1 MQSDGPATYTE
12 PPAGPVD
19 TPEGAGETCV
29 LFLVD
34 QQKYALRLSEVE
46 RIVRSVEVKP
56 LPQSPPHV
64 MGIINMQGRVL
75 PVIDLRRVLNRP
87 PRELR
92 LEDHF
97 IVAQAP
103 SVTAILPVD
112 AALGSLEAVDA
123 GELPDEKARDR
134 YLRKIVPLRDEVVYV
149 LDLERV
155 VFGDEAPSTGG
166 TTSLLAG
173 VEAE

>member
-1 MQSDGPATYTE
+1 MQSDGPVTYAE
-12 PPAGPVD
+12 PPAGLSHAPSG
-19 TPEGAGETCV
+19 TTETWV

-34 QQKYALRLSEVE
+34 QQKYALRLEEVG
-46 RIVRSVEVKP
+46 RIVRAVEVKP

-87 PRELR
+87 PRDLR

-97 IVAQAP
+97 IVAQTP
-103 SVTAILPVD
+103 TMTAILPVD
-112 AALGSLEAVDA
+112 AALGSLEVMDSSA
-123 GELPDEKARDR
+123 LPDAKARDR
-134 YLRKIVPLRDEVVYV
+134 YLRKIVPLKDEVVYV

-155 VFGDEAPSTGG
+155 VFGEDDPVEQKL
-166 TTSLLAG
+166 TSLLAG
-173 VEAE
+173 VGGE